1 MLRVSTVRKHK
12 EWIKTRM
19 ARNHADS
26 ISSRFIFNTNSET
39 LETVMLRGSSKDMHL
54 NANESYSG
62 VAETAYTKV
71 SPGTYE

>member
-1 MLRVSTVRKHK
+1 MNKNKKKSNPT
-12 EWIKTRM
+12 
-19 ARNHADS
+19 DF

-54 NANESYSG
+54 NANESYNG
-62 VAETAYTKV
+62 VAETPYTKV